1 MDEIEIDVVELESLE
16 TGLEGGLDAFRTM
29 IVVPELRGDKD
40 FLSLDLPRLEHVLH
54 RFADLLFISV
64 AFGSV
69 ELAKPCL
76 QRRLGRGFGRHG
88 VGNQRAEAE
97 GRNSTGSIVEGHLRI
112 AKVVVLYHCFTSSA
126 VWWCGWFVPFMELIL
141 VRVNPIRRRQ
151 VSHCRSAVYRRVGV

>member
-29 IVVPELRGDKD
+29 IVIPELRGDKH
-40 FLSLDLPRLEHVLH
+40 FLALNLPRLEHILD

-69 ELAKPCL
+69 ELAKSCL
-76 QRRLGRGFGRHG
+76 QRRLGRDSGRDG

-97 GRNSTGSIVEGHLRI
+97 RRDFIVAVVQRHPDVVKSAGTFDRCGHDLQ
-112 AKVVVLYHCFTSSA
+112 LPY
-126 VWWCGWFVPFMELIL
+126 L
-141 VRVNPIRRRQ
+141 
-151 VSHCRSAVYRRVGV
+151 